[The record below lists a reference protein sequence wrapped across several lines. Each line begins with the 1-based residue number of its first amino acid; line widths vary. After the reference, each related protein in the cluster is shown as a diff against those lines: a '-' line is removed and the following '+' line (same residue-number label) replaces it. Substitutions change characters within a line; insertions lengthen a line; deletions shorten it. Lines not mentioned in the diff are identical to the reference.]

1 MIYLRFLR
9 DNWRFVGF
17 GVFLTLLSS
26 FGQTF
31 YVALYGAEIR
41 AAYDLSNAGFGGLF
55 SIASIVSALLL
66 TWVGKLIDNVDV
78 RLYTAATLAALFG
91 GMVVLALE
99 PAFWVFAVAMF
110 VVRFTGQAL
119 CVHIATTCMA
129 RYYTE
134 ERGRA
139 LGVAGM
145 GLALGEGILPSITV
159 VLIAGVGWQESWLIS
174 AATFAAVAAI
184 LVPYLLRGHG
194 ERHRQFVARQDR
206 AADRGP
212 TARSWTR
219 AQVLRDPGFVSATAL
234 LVSFPYMATG
244 IYFHQGFIAD
254 ARGWS
259 VETIA
264 AGFVLLAVM
273 KVATSL
279 VLGGLIDRRGATRL
293 VPLISVPFTGAL
305 LAILLSSHPLIPL
318 VYLGLF
324 GVTIG
329 MLQPVTSAM
338 LAERYGVANLGG
350 IRSMS
355 TAVTVMA
362 AAVAP
367 FTTGWLLDAS
377 VSVSAMMVGFLVYL
391 AITTAA
397 ARIVLWRPL
406 DGENA
411 R

>member
-1 MIYLRFLR
+1 MLYLRFLR

-17 GVFLTLLSS
+17 GVFLTLMSS

-31 YVALYGAEIR
+31 YVALFGADIR
-41 AAYDLSNAGFGGLF
+41 AEYGLSNAGFGGMF
-55 SIASIVSALLL
+55 SAASIVSAIAL
-66 TWVGKLIDNVDV
+66 TWVGKLIDQVDV
-78 RLYTAATLAALFG
+78 RVYTAATLACLFAG
-91 GMVVLALE
+91 IAVLSLA
-99 PAFWVFAVAMF
+99 PDFWVFAVAMF

-145 GLALGEGILPSITV
+145 GLALGEGILPTV
-159 VLIAGVGWQESWLIS
+159 TVALIAGAGWQDTLLIS
-174 AATFAAVAAI
+174 AGTFAAVAVI
-184 LVPYLLRGHG
+184 LVPYLLKGHG
-194 ERHRQFVARQDR
+194 ERHRRFLDRQDET
-206 AADRGP
+206 ADSGRS
-212 TARSWTR
+212 AQSWTR
-219 AQVLRDPGFVSATAL
+219 AQVLRDPGFIAAMAL

-244 IYFHQGFIAD
+244 VYFHQGFIAE

-264 AGFVLLAVM
+264 TGFIVLAIT

-279 VLGGLIDRRGATRL
+279 VLGGLIDRGGATRL
-293 VPLISVPFTGAL
+293 VPMISVPFAASL
-305 LAILLSSHPLIPL
+305 LAILLSAHPLVPL

-355 TAVTVMA
+355 TAV
-362 AAVAP
+362 P
-367 FTTGWLLDAS
+367 Q
-377 VSVSAMMVGFLVYL
+377 
-391 AITTAA
+391 
-397 ARIVLWRPL
+397 
-406 DGENA
+406 
-411 R
+411 